1 MAMTGKATARDGC
14 GLSYEVRPNP
24 GKPRVVLI
32 HSLAMSRAIWDEVV
46 DRIRDEA
53 EILLCDC
60 RGHGRSDRRPGP
72 YTVDLFADDLAT
84 ILDDRGWP
92 SATIAGCSMGG
103 CVAQAFAAAHPV
115 RTRGLALIDTTAWY
129 GPTAPADWSA
139 RSTKATREGFSS
151 MLDFQFSRWFSEG
164 FRDTHP
170 ERTAALA
177 EIFLGNDVGC
187 YAAACFMLGHV
198 DLRAAVGRLRMPT
211 AVVVGEEDYATPI
224 AMAQGLHEA
233 ISGSTL
239 TVISTGRHLTP
250 VQCPEQV
257 AAALRPLFV

>member
-1 MAMTGKATARDGC
+1 MTGTATARDGC
-14 GLSYEVRPNP
+14 GLSYEIRPNP
-24 GKPRVVLI
+24 GKPRVVFI

-46 DRIRDEA
+46 DRIGDEA

-60 RGHGRSDRRPGP
+60 RGHGGSDRRPGP
-72 YTVDLFADDLAT
+72 YSVDLFADDLAT

-92 SATIAGCSMGG
+92 AATVAGCSMGG

-139 RSTKATREGFSS
+139 RSMKATQEGFSS
-151 MLDFQFSRWFSEG
+151 MLDFQFGRWFSDG

-177 EIFLGNDVGC
+177 EIFLGNDVDC

-198 DLRAAVGRLRMPT
+198 DLRAAAGRLHTPT
-211 AVVVGEEDYATPI
+211 AIVVGEEDYATPI
-224 AMAQGLHEA
+224 AMAQGLHKA
-233 ISGSTL
+233 IFGSTL

-250 VQCPEQV
+250 VQCPEEV
-257 AAALRPLFV
+257 AAALRPLLV